1 MFSLPATFTYI
12 SLKRVR
18 WLHLGHICPFIGRY
32 GLCDFSLH
40 RHPYPP
46 ACLNSPNWVFANS
59 DSHKI
64 NEHHRVCLAFCFG
77 VPKATTETK
86 TSLYIWCSQA
96 DKHTAFHSGHSVP
109 VQIFLGGNVLLTI
122 IIYSEDV
129 LNFLSRIVKYFEY
142 HWKARETENS
152 RKNWPSAPTGRRN
165 LIGIEGDY

>member
-96 DKHTAFHSGHSVP
+96 DKHTALSVRGTYE
-109 VQIFLGGNVLLTI
+109 IWLRNLLLLWFI
-122 IIYSEDV
+122 SSFVGYSEWM
-129 LNFLSRIVKYFEY
+129 SR
-142 HWKARETENS
+142 S
-152 RKNWPSAPTGRRN
+152 G
-165 LIGIEGDY
+165 LIGSKKIRSS